1 MSDFTIGVDFGTQS
15 VRAIVV
21 RCSDGTTIS
30 ESTFICGGIAHKNN
44 LLLQIMSDVLGRPL
58 EVSAEPQATALGA
71 AICAA
76 TALGG

>member
-30 ESTFICGGIAHKNN
+30 ESTFTYPHGYWIVRFRMVLPCPARTGRW
-44 LLLQIMSDVLGRPL
+44 QIR
-58 EVSAEPQATALGA
+58 T
-71 AICAA
+71 I
-76 TALGG
+76 T